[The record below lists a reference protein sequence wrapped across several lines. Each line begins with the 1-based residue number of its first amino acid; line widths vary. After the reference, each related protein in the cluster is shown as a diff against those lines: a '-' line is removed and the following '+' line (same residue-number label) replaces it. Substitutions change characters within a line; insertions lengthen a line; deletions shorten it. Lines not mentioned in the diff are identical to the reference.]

1 MTWRNSTLALIGAIS
16 LSLAL
21 LSAASAQSGD
31 AIPGGIYH
39 ATTTESTGCDEG
51 DIITEGGF
59 QIQLNNHGTRVFQI
73 VANDVTFMGSHIGA
87 FPIQADTP
95 IASDGTFSDTISFP
109 PVTITA
115 EGRFEGDT
123 VSGTFEV
130 RLNGVLECAAT
141 FTGQGEPPP
150 ERDPL
155 RFEGVIEASGD
166 CGGGTISLI
175 ASGDTRF
182 VLAIEVENLS
192 VHGIST
198 SGSGRFA
205 EGAVPLAEDG
215 SFGWTYFPG
224 SEQGQEL
231 AILGSLTS
239 FLTVRGAVTVS
250 PSECGPLMFNAGL
263 GVPNAGNDGRG
274 GLEITSLGQGGTGP
288 ASSGN
293 SLAWLAGLAAVG
305 AALLGLGAAS
315 LARR

>member
-1 MTWRNSTLALIGAIS
+1 MIRGILALVGAIG
-16 LSLAL
+16 LALVL
-21 LSAASAQSGD
+21 LSAAAAQSGD

-59 QIQLNNHGTRVFQI
+59 QIQLNSHGTRVFQI

-95 IASDGTFSDTISFP
+95 RASDGTFSGTISFP

-130 RLNGVLECAAT
+130 RLNGVLECAAS

-155 RFEGVIEASGD
+155 SLMGLIEETDD
-166 CGGGTISLI
+166 CGGGTILLTI
-175 ASGDTRF
+175 SGDRRF
-182 VLAIEVENLS
+182 VQAINVENLS
-192 VHGIST
+192 VHSAST
-198 SGSGRFA
+198 SGSGIFA
-205 EGAVPLAEDG
+205 EGTVPLAEDG
-215 SFGWTYFPG
+215 AFGWTYFPG
-224 SEQGQEL
+224 SEQGQEI
-231 AILGSLTS
+231 AVLGSLTS

-250 PSECGPLMFNAGL
+250 PSECGPLTFSAGL
-263 GVPNAGNDGRG
+263 GVPNTGNDGRG
-274 GLEITSLGQGGTGP
+274 GLEITSLGQGGTGSTSP
-288 ASSGN
+288 GSN
-293 SLAWLAGLAAVG
+293 IAWLAVLAAVG
-305 AALLGLGAAS
+305 AALLSLGAVS
-315 LARR
+315 LAKR